1 MERENGKSKLERKK
15 QIADFSPILLSNFRI
30 QFSSF

>member
-1 MERENGKSKLERKK
+1 MKQETGKLKLERKK